1 MALTEKELQQLTK
14 CIAPTTSIMASGIGR
29 LFLSS
34 PNPRANRKDPSSIFA
49 SFPYLANDVWSD
61 TLVQGAVL
69 LVIDRV
75 QDAVLL
81 QIWDLDGFQRRFEYE
96 LYYDLEYLS
105 LDPNFHAFEMEDCVA
120 GLCFSSKE
128 AAKKFATKVRALR
141 PDSSQMVA
149 ATQQKKRGLF
159 GGVIG
164 QDKMEISG
172 VINVVH
178 QQHVGMKNDGT
189 FDMNALSPEWRQF
202 FKAAG
207 VKKSDLTNPEMARA
221 VMQSIQISG
230 FSLAAAPGKY
240 VQASHVP
247 PVASRPVVATTAK
260 KEPAPKPEPQYTKKD
275 LEKHYSVE
283 QVEALE
289 RYKRELEEF
298 ERAKKQY
305 EDDLAEYER
314 QVALETWEQ
323 DNTRFLEQH
332 ETERRTSTADKF
344 KAPPPLP
351 PRRDKKQESSSN
363 LLAGMDRAVSP
374 EPLRPA
380 ESKTK
385 PPPPA
390 RKPSAM
396 ATEPA
401 AAPKPAP
408 LPSRKTATAPA
419 APEPSPKAAAAA
431 PPHMPPRPPELP
443 PPPPPLPDLPGG
455 FNPMKDLQK
464 QLQAVRLNETPRPA
478 SRMFLAA
485 IAASATQLKPVDMS
499 APPVKRTDATQTEN
513 LMQLLASTMAQ
524 RRVQLTSGDDSDDD
538 WSD

>member
-34 PNPRANRKDPSSIFA
+34 PNPRANRKDPSSIFG

-120 GLCFSSKE
+120 GLCFSNKDV
-128 AAKKFATKVRALR
+128 AKKFATKVRALR
-141 PDSSQMVA
+141 PDSAQMAGA
-149 ATQQKKRGLF
+149 AQQKKRGLF
-159 GGVIG
+159 GGVVG

-207 VKKSDLTNPEMARA
+207 VKKSDLKNPETARA
-221 VMQSIQISG
+221 VMQSIQVSG
-230 FSLAAAPGKY
+230 FSLAATPGKY

-247 PVASRPVVATTAK
+247 PVVAPRPTVANTTVK
-260 KEPAPKPEPQYTKKD
+260 KEAAPKPEPQYTKKE

-289 RYKRELEEF
+289 RYKRELEDF

-363 LLAGMDRAVSP
+363 VLAGVERTVSP
-374 EPLRPA
+374 EPMRPA
-380 ESKTK
+380 ESKSK

-390 RKPSAM
+390 RKPSVA
-396 ATEPA
+396 EP
-401 AAPKPAP
+401 APKPAP
-408 LPSRKTATAPA
+408 PPVRKTETKPAP

-431 PPHMPPRPPELP
+431 PHLPPRPPELP
-443 PPPPPLPDLPGG
+443 PPPPPLPDMPGG

-464 QLQAVRLNETPRPA
+464 QLQAVKLSETPRPA

-485 IAASATQLKPVDMS
+485 IAASATQLKPVDTS

-513 LMQLLASTMAQ
+513 LMQLLAATMAQ
-524 RRVQLTSGDDSDDD
+524 RRVQLTSGGDSDDD
-538 WSD
+538 WSE